1 MPETPPPAAHDSPA
15 ASTPDSFWKNE
26 DWLAVIAGLPILA
39 ALAAG
44 WSPSIWMMMGTLA
57 VLVALFF
64 GPRVLFGAGIV
75 LVLAWG
81 AQQIAAISSIK
92 TWGIEYVVF
101 SLGLGLLWSH
111 LLPMPGWLRDAARAE
126 FLIKVGIV
134 IHGATIA
141 LPEIM
146 KAGVPGMIQAALVI
160 PVVWYACYFI
170 ARKLKVDDEF
180 SVMLSTAVSICGVSA
195 AIAACGAIQ
204 GDKKKLSYVTS
215 LVLVCAM
222 PMIILMPWAVNAL
235 GLSAEVGGAW
245 LGGTLDTTASVTAA
259 TKSVG
264 EKAIDIGTI
273 VKSAQNVLIGVAAFV
288 LSIWW
293 SMRGGAS
300 SGQRVSPSVI
310 WERFPKFVIGFL
322 LASILFSYW
331 VPAEALKAAKDPIKN
346 FRDVWFAA
354 AFVCIGLET
363 KLGELFKMGGGR
375 PALAFLGGQ
384 VFNIGWTLVL
394 ALWLFGK

>member
-1 MPETPPPAAHDSPA
+1 MPDSPTPA
-15 ASTPDSFWKNE
+15 ASSSASSSESFWKND
-26 DWLAVIAGLPILA
+26 DWLAVIGGLPILA

-44 WSPSIWMMMGTLA
+44 WSPSIWVMMSSLA
-57 VLVALFF
+57 ALVALFF
-64 GPRVLFGAGIV
+64 GPRVLFGAVIV
-75 LVLAWG
+75 LALAWG
-81 AQQIAAISSIK
+81 AQQIAAWK
-92 TWGIEYVVF
+92 PMKDYGIEYVVF
-101 SLGLGLLWSH
+101 SLALGLLWSH

-146 KAGVPGMIQAALVI
+146 KAGIPGMIQAALVI
-160 PVVWYACYFI
+160 PMVWYACYFI
-170 ARKLKVDDEF
+170 ASKLKVDDEF

-222 PMIILMPWAVNAL
+222 PMIILMPMAVNAL
-235 GLSAEVGGAW
+235 GLSQEVGGAW

-288 LSIWW
+288 LSVWW
-293 SMRGGAS
+293 SMRGGADA
-300 SGQRVSPSVI
+300 GQRVSPTVI
-310 WERFPKFVIGFL
+310 WERFPKFVIGFI

-331 VPAEALKAAKDPIKN
+331 VPAEALKAAKDPIKT

-363 KLGELFKMGGGR
+363 KLGELFKLGGGR
-375 PALAFLGGQ
+375 PALAFMGGQ
-384 VFNIGWTLVL
+384 IFNIGWTLLL
-394 ALWLFGK
+394 AMWLFGK

>member
-1 MPETPPPAAHDSPA
+1 M
-15 ASTPDSFWKNE
+15 
-26 DWLAVIAGLPILA
+26 IAGLPILA
-39 ALAAG
+39 GLAAG
-44 WSPSIWMMMGTLA
+44 WAPSIWQMMATLA
-57 VLVALFF
+57 VFVALFF
-64 GPRVLFGAGIV
+64 GPRVLFGAAIV
-75 LVLAWG
+75 LALAWA
-81 AQQIAAISSIK
+81 AQKIAGIDGIK
-92 TWGIEYVVF
+92 AWGIEYVVF

-222 PMIILMPWAVNAL
+222 PMIILMPMAVNAL
-235 GLSAEVGGAW
+235 GLSPEVGGAW

-293 SMRGGAS
+293 SMRGGAAT
-300 SGQRVSPSVI
+300 GQRVSPAVI
-310 WERFPKFVIGFL
+310 WERFPKFVIGFI
-322 LASILFSYW
+322 LASVLFSYF
-331 VPAEALKAAKDPIKN
+331 VPADVLKAAKDPIKN

-363 KLGELFKMGGGR
+363 KLGELFKLGGGR

>member
-1 MPETPPPAAHDSPA
+1 MMS
-15 ASTPDSFWKNE
+15 S
-26 DWLAVIAGLPILA
+26 LA
-39 ALAAG
+39 A
-44 WSPSIWMMMGTLA
+44 
-57 VLVALFF
+57 LVALFF
-64 GPRVLFGAGIV
+64 GPRVLFGASIV
-75 LVLAWG
+75 LALAWG
-81 AQQIAAISSIK
+81 AQQIAAWK
-92 TWGIEYVVF
+92 PMKDYGIEYVVF
-101 SLGLGLLWSH
+101 SLALGLLWSH

-146 KAGVPGMIQAALVI
+146 KAGIPGMIQAALVI
-160 PVVWYACYFI
+160 PMVWYACYFI
-170 ARKLKVDDEF
+170 ASKLKVDDEF

-222 PMIILMPWAVNAL
+222 PMIILMPMAVNAL
-235 GLSAEVGGAW
+235 GLSQEVGGAW

-288 LSIWW
+288 LSVWW
-293 SMRGGAS
+293 SMRGGADA
-300 SGQRVSPSVI
+300 GQRVSPTVI
-310 WERFPKFVIGFL
+310 WERFPKFVIGFI

-331 VPAEALKAAKDPIKN
+331 VPAEALKAAKDPIKT

-363 KLGELFKMGGGR
+363 KLGELFKLGGGR
-375 PALAFLGGQ
+375 PALAFMGGQ
-384 VFNIGWTLVL
+384 IFNIGWTLLL
-394 ALWLFGK
+394 AMWLFGK

>member
-1 MPETPPPAAHDSPA
+1 MSDTPKPAPSLAPA
-15 ASTPDSFWKNE
+15 SMSEPFWKNE
-26 DWLAVIAGLPILA
+26 DWLAVVAGLPILW

-44 WSPSIWMMMGTLA
+44 WAPSIVAMMTALA
-57 VLVALFF
+57 VLMALFF
-64 GPRVLFGAGIV
+64 GPRVLFGALIV
-75 LVLAWG
+75 LALAWG
-81 AQQIAAISSIK
+81 AQQIAAVATIK
-92 TWGIEYVVF
+92 AWGIEYVVF
-101 SLGLGLLWSH
+101 ALGLGLVWSH
-111 LLPMPGWLRDAARAE
+111 LLPMPEWLRKAARAE

-146 KAGVPGMIQAALVI
+146 KAGPPGMIQAALVI

-170 ARKLKVDDEF
+170 AKKLKVDDEF

-215 LVLVCAM
+215 LVLVCAL

-264 EKAIDIGTI
+264 EKAIDIGTV
-273 VKSAQNVLIGVAAFV
+273 VKASQNVLIGVAAFI
-288 LSIWW
+288 LSVWW
-293 SMRGGAS
+293 SMRGGTV

-310 WERFPKFVIGFL
+310 WERFPKFVIGFI
-322 LASILFSYW
+322 LASVIFSYW

-363 KLGELFKMGGGR
+363 RLGELFRLGGGR
-375 PALAFLGGQ
+375 PAIAFIGGQ
-384 VFNIGWTLVL
+384 IFNIAWTLVL
-394 ALWLFGK
+394 AMWLFGK